1 MRFQRYWQQCL
12 KAVLFGMFQGKVAV
26 VTGGDSGIG
35 RSVCYHF
42 ALEGATVAFTYVS
55 PAELIDASET
65 FEKLRSF
72 PSVSAHGHMMIPVS
86 DLGDPDVCKKV
97 VDEVA
102 GALGRIDVLVNCAA
116 EQRPVADIEQ
126 MEPAQME
133 RTFKTNFF
141 SQFYMA
147 RFAIKHMGKGGTIIN
162 TISRQAYIGN
172 AENLDYAATKGAIL
186 SFTRSL
192 ALQLAKRQI
201 RVNGVAPG
209 PIWTPLNAAALSV
222 ERVVHLG
229 EDTPMGRAGQPSEV
243 GPCYVFLAS
252 RDSSYITGQNI
263 HPNGGHAM
271 YS

>member
-1 MRFQRYWQQCL
+1 
-12 KAVLFGMFQGKVAV
+12 
-26 VTGGDSGIG
+26 
-35 RSVCYHF
+35 
-42 ALEGATVAFTYVS
+42 
-55 PAELIDASET
+55 
-65 FEKLRSF
+65 
-72 PSVSAHGHMMIPVS
+72 
-86 DLGDPDVCKKV
+86 
-97 VDEVA
+97 
-102 GALGRIDVLVNCAA
+102 
-116 EQRPVADIEQ
+116 

-147 RFAIKHMGKGGTIIN
+147 RFWFWFCYCFAVRVEKKSQRMSEGFGCCRFAIKHMGKGGTIIN